1 MSWANAVIA
10 SCATILGFATSA
22 VVAEVRH
29 AEHVAPY
36 VHISSAPSPVFQKAK
51 FSTRYRSLNVDPIGV
66 ASAAPDFERQA
77 VHMAG
82 PSERVRGIVR

>member
-51 FSTRYRSLNVDPIGV
+51 FSTRYRSLTSEAIGI
-66 ASAAPDFERQA
+66 ASAAPDFRREA
-77 VHMAG
+77 VQVAG
-82 PSERVRGIVR
+82 PSARGLAVVR

>member
-22 VVAEVRH
+22 VIAEVRH
-29 AEHVAPY
+29 AERPASHVFVSA
-36 VHISSAPSPVFQKAK
+36 APSPLAQRAK
-51 FSTRYRSLNVDPIGV
+51 LFTRYRSLTPDVIGV
-66 ASAAPDFERQA
+66 ASAAPDFLRLA
-77 VHMAG
+77 VQVAG

>member
-29 AEHVAPY
+29 ADHAASY
-36 VHISSAPSPVFQKAK
+36 IHISPPPSLVSPKAEI
-51 FSTRYRSLNVDPIGV
+51 FTRYRSLTSHVIGV
-66 ASAAPDFERQA
+66 ASAAPDFQCEA
-77 VHMAG
+77 VQVAG
-82 PSERVRGIVR
+82 PSMRGLGVVR